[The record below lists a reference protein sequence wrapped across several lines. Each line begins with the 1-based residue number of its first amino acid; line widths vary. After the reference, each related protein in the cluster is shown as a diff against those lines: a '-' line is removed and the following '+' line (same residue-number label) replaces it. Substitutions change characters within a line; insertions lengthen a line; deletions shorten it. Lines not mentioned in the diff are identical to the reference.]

1 MHTIIYYTF
10 RLTLCK
16 DDRIIHVMND
26 MKFTTAGDYM
36 RMQPQEII
44 KHLEA
49 DNSRLAKEEVLLE
62 AMQEGLDEFFEGV
75 RMALDPLVTFGVKQV
90 PESDNEWTG
99 QGLDWDSFKVLANQ
113 LINRELTGHAAR
125 DAIAL
130 ARSVATTEQ
139 WNGFYRRVLIKDLR
153 CGMSEKTVNKVAK
166 EFPQYA
172 VPIFGCQLA
181 HDGANHPKKMT
192 GMKQIEVKLDGV
204 RVLAVCRSGK
214 VELFSR
220 NGKQFHNFPHIIAE
234 IEAVLAAKPAPYDCV
249 LDGEVMSADFQDL
262 MKQLQ
267 RKDGKKATDAVLH
280 LFDFI
285 PLVDFLKGSWD
296 KKQTDRSNY
305 VKYWV
310 LENEDLLEHVTACEW
325 EDVDLSTTEGNTRF
339 VELNKAAV
347 DGGYE
352 GVMIKDV
359 DAIYT
364 CKRSHAWLK
373 AKPFIEVTLEVV
385 DVEEGT
391 GRNEGRLGAIV
402 CEGIDD
408 GKDSRVNV
416 GCGFTDVHRDDYW
429 NSRDALIGHL
439 VEVRADAVT
448 QNQDGTYSL
457 RFPRFKTF
465 RGFEPGEK
473 I

>member
-1 MHTIIYYTF
+1 
-10 RLTLCK
+10 
-16 DDRIIHVMND
+16 
-26 MKFTTAGDYM
+26 M
-36 RMQPQEII
+36 RTQPQDII
-44 KHLEA
+44 ERLEA
-49 DNSRLAKEEVLLE
+49 DNSRLAKEAILLE

-75 RMALDPLVTFGVKQV
+75 RMALDALVTFGVKKV
-90 PESDNEWTG
+90 PERSDVLTG
-99 QGLDWDSFKVLANQ
+99 QGLSWDNFKVLADQ

-125 DAIAL
+125 DAIEL
-130 ARSVATTEQ
+130 AMSVATTEQ
-139 WNGFYRRVLIKDLR
+139 WNGFYRRILIKDLR
-153 CGMSEKTVNKVAK
+153 CGMSETTVNKVAK
-166 EFPQYA
+166 QFPQYA
-172 VPIFGCQLA
+172 VPVFTCQLA
-181 HDGANHPKKMT
+181 HDSANHEKKMT
-192 GMKQIEVKLDGV
+192 GVKQIEVKLDGV
-204 RVLAVCRSGK
+204 RVLAVCRAGK
-214 VELFSR
+214 VDLFSR
-220 NGKQFHNFPHIIAE
+220 NGKQFHNFPHIVAE

-285 PLVDFLKGSWD
+285 PLENFLAGSWD
-296 KKQTDRSNY
+296 KDQTTRSNY

-310 LENEDLLEHVTACEW
+310 KENTDLLEHVVACEW
-325 EDVDLSTTEGNTRF
+325 EDVDLDTPEGEQRF
-339 VELNKAAV
+339 KDINAAAV
-347 DGGYE
+347 AGGYE

-359 DAIYT
+359 TAPYE

-373 AKPFIEVTLEVV
+373 AKPFIEVTLNII

-391 GRNEGRLGAIV
+391 GRNEGRLGAVV
-402 CEGIDD
+402 CSGKDD
-408 GKDSRVNV
+408 GKDIRVNV
-416 GCGFTDVHRDDYW
+416 GSGFTDEQRSTFWHTRA
-429 NSRDALIGHL
+429 ALIGHL

>member
-1 MHTIIYYTF
+1 
-10 RLTLCK
+10 
-16 DDRIIHVMND
+16 
-26 MKFTTAGDYM
+26 
-36 RMQPQEII
+36 MQPQEII

-49 DNSRLAKEEVLLE
+49 DNSKLAKQAILLE
-62 AMQEGLDEFFEGV
+62 AMQEGLDEFFEGIT
-75 RMALDPLVTFGVKQV
+75 MALDPLVTFGVKKV
-90 PESDNEWTG
+90 PERSDVLTG
-99 QGLDWDSFKVLANQ
+99 QGLNWASFKALALELQ
-113 LINRELTGHAAR
+113 TRQLTGHAAR
-125 DAIAL
+125 DAIEL
-130 ARSVATTEQ
+130 AMSVATTEQ
-139 WNGFYRRVLIKDLR
+139 WNMFYRRILIKDLR

-172 VPIFGCQLA
+172 IPIFGCQLA
-181 HDGANHPKKMT
+181 HDSANHEKKMV
-192 GMKQIEVKLDGV
+192 GIKQIEVKLDGV
-204 RVLAVCRSGK
+204 RVLAVCRAGK

-220 NGKQFHNFPHIIAE
+220 NGRQFHNFPHIVAE
-234 IEAVLAAKPAPYDCV
+234 IETVLAAKPAPYDCV

-285 PLVDFLKGSWD
+285 PLADFLKGTWD
-296 KKQTDRSNY
+296 TPQTTRSNL

-310 LENEDLLEHVTACEW
+310 LEHESVLQHVQACAW
-325 EDVDLSTTEGNTRF
+325 EDVDLDSKEGEARF
-339 VELNKAAV
+339 TELNKKAV
-347 DGGYE
+347 EGGYE

-359 DAIYT
+359 DAPYN

-373 AKPFIEVTLEVV
+373 AKPFIEVTLEVI

-391 GRNEGRLGAIV
+391 GRNEGRLGAVV

-408 GKDSRVNV
+408 GKKISVNV
-416 GCGFTDVHRDDYW
+416 GSGFSDANRDEFW
-429 NSRDALIGHL
+429 NSRADITGQL

-465 RGFEPGEK
+465 RGFELGEK

>member
-1 MHTIIYYTF
+1 
-10 RLTLCK
+10 
-16 DDRIIHVMND
+16 
-26 MKFTTAGDYM
+26 M
-36 RMQPQEII
+36 RTQPQDII
-44 KHLEA
+44 SKLEA
-49 DNSRLAKEEVLLE
+49 DNSRLVKESILLH
-62 AMQEGLDEFFEGV
+62 AMHEGLDEFFEGV
-75 RMALDPLVTFGVKQV
+75 TMALDPLVTFGVKQV
-90 PESDNEWTG
+90 PERSGVITG
-99 QGLDWDSFKVLANQ
+99 QGLAWISFKSLALK

-125 DAIAL
+125 DAIEL
-130 ARSVATTEQ
+130 AKNVATTEQ
-139 WNGFYRRVLIKDLR
+139 WNGFYRRILIKDLR

-166 EFPQYA
+166 KFPQYA
-172 VPIFGCQLA
+172 IPIFGCQLA
-181 HDGANHPKKMT
+181 HDSANHEKKMT
-192 GMKQIEVKLDGV
+192 GVKQIEVKLDGV

-220 NGKQFHNFPHIIAE
+220 NGKQFHNFPHIITE
-234 IEAVLAAKPAPYDCV
+234 IESVLARKPSPYDCV

-296 KKQTDRSNY
+296 RPQEDRSNL

-325 EDVDLSTTEGNTRF
+325 ENVDLSTTKGETRF

-352 GVMIKDV
+352 GVMIKDLK
-359 DAIYT
+359 APYT

-373 AKPFIEVTLEVV
+373 AKPFIEITLTVV
-385 DVEEGT
+385 GVEEGT
-391 GRNEGRLGAIV
+391 GRNEGRLGAVIV
-402 CEGIDD
+402 EGEDD
-408 GKDSRVNV
+408 GYDYHLNCGS
-416 GCGFTDVHRDDYW
+416 GFTDSQRSEFW
-429 NSRDALIGHL
+429 TNRASLIGNL
-439 VEVRADAVT
+439 IEIRADART
-448 QNQDGTYSL
+448 KSQDSETYSL

-465 RGFEPGEK
+465 RGFEVGEK
-473 I
+473 L